1 MPTAREGLPG
11 PPPGP
16 DGRPSPDVPPR
27 KSMLDEIRERIE
39 AEIEEL
45 SRELNVELPE
55 KIQKAVELGDLR
67 ENADYKSALER
78 QQFVQ
83 ARLNHL
89 TNRLRELSNIDVDAI
104 PRDAAGFGS
113 RLKVRETGSGDT
125 YEYTI
130 TAGDF
135 MDLEAGH
142 ISLASPLAKGL
153 IGSKEGDEVTIEL
166 PAGERTFEVLELTT
180 LPQMVDAAE
189 A

>member
-1 MPTAREGLPG
+1 MFAAMLNEIIDKLEDEVARLTH
-11 PPPGP
+11 
-16 DGRPSPDVPPR
+16 
-27 KSMLDEIRERIE
+27 
-39 AEIEEL
+39 
-45 SRELNVELPE
+45 ELNVELPE
-55 KIQKAVELGDLR
+55 RIKAAVELGDLR

-89 TNRLRELSNIDVDAI
+89 TSRLRELSNIDVDAI

-113 RLKVRETGSGDT
+113 RLKVREISSGDT

-135 MDLEAGH
+135 MDLDAGH

-153 IGSKEGDEVTIEL
+153 FGAKEGDEVTVEL
-166 PAGERTFEVLELTT
+166 PAGERSFEILELTT
-180 LPQMVDAAE
+180 LPQMVDADE

>member
-1 MPTAREGLPG
+1 
-11 PPPGP
+11 
-16 DGRPSPDVPPR
+16 
-27 KSMLDEIRERIE
+27 MLDEIIQKLEDE
-39 AEIEEL
+39 V
-45 SRELNVELPE
+45 SRLTTELNRELPE
-55 KIQKAVELGDLR
+55 RIKAAVELGDLR

-89 TNRLRELSNIDVDAI
+89 TSRLRELSNIDVDAI

-113 RLKVRETGSGDT
+113 RLKVRETGSGDE

-135 MDLEAGH
+135 MDLDAGH

-153 IGSKEGDEVTIEL
+153 MGSRQGDQVTIEL
-166 PAGERTFEVLELTT
+166 PAGERSYEILELTT
-180 LPQMVDAAE
+180 LPQMVDDANADG
-189 A
+189 

>member
-1 MPTAREGLPG
+1 MFAAMLNEIIEKLEDEVARLTT
-11 PPPGP
+11 
-16 DGRPSPDVPPR
+16 
-27 KSMLDEIRERIE
+27 
-39 AEIEEL
+39 EL
-45 SRELNVELPE
+45 KVELP
-55 KIQKAVELGDLR
+55 KRIKAAVELGDLR

-89 TNRLRELSNIDVDAI
+89 TNRLRELSNIDVTAI
-104 PRDAAGFGS
+104 PTDSAGFGS
-113 RLKVRETGSGDT
+113 RLKVRETSSGDE

-135 MDLEAGH
+135 MDLDAGH

-153 IGSKEGDEVTIEL
+153 LGAQQGDEVVVEL
-166 PAGERTFEVLELTT
+166 PAGERTFEILELTT
-180 LPQMVDAAE
+180 LPQMVDGAE